1 MKWPVLPNKPYKV
14 TLINKHKSC
23 QIEPL
28 QKISF
33 SFKNVGFI
41 QEIKKTHKQ
50 ANPLFMNN

>member
-1 MKWPVLPNKPYKV
+1 MKWSVLPNIPYKA
-14 TLINKHKSC
+14 TLIDEHAPC

-28 QKISF
+28 QKTSF

-50 ANPLFMNN
+50 A